1 MRPLAGR
8 RDPLHDPSVIVMKF
22 GGTSLG
28 GAAAIRQA
36 VEVVAAQ
43 AQRRPV
49 VVVSA
54 HEGITDSL
62 LETSRSPEQAV
73 AVVEDVITRH
83 REVLRGLGLPHA
95 LLDTLFAE
103 LLDVA
108 RGLQLVGEASPKA
121 IDAIASYGERLSARV
136 FAAALGQAGV
146 PAAPVDAFDAGL
158 RTDSTF
164 GRAR

>member
-1 MRPLAGR
+1 MRLLADR

-54 HEGITDSL
+54 HEGITDAL
-62 LETSRSPEQAV
+62 LETSRSPEQAI

-83 REVLRGLGLPHA
+83 REVLRAPSTQSHG
-95 LLDTLFAE
+95 AE
-103 LLDVA
+103 
-108 RGLQLVGEASPKA
+108 
-121 IDAIASYGERLSARV
+121 
-136 FAAALGQAGV
+136 
-146 PAAPVDAFDAGL
+146 
-158 RTDSTF
+158 
-164 GRAR
+164 